1 MEQEEL
7 LEYLKDEMD
16 FAHELWCDLDPHQKT
31 LEFRSYLCV
40 QITSTI
46 FGQRA
51 DLETINIAKEYFD
64 SLGFDVS
71 QGLSQVG

>member
-16 FAHELWCDLDPHQKT
+16 FAHELWVELGEDAKT
-31 LEFRSYLCV
+31 EEFRSYLCV

-46 FGQRA
+46 FGQKA
-51 DLETINIAKEYFD
+51 DLNTISLAKKYFD
-64 SLGFDVS
+64 SLGFSYTASVNKA
-71 QGLSQVG
+71 V

>member
-16 FAHELWCDLDPHQKT
+16 FAHELWVELEGHQKT
-31 LEFRSYLCV
+31 DEFRSYLCV

-46 FGQRA
+46 FGQKA
-51 DLETINIAKEYFD
+51 DIKTIEVAKSYFD
-64 SLGFDVS
+64 SLGFDT
-71 QGLSQVG
+71 GTTLSKVV